1 MSMEALSLEGRV
13 AVVTGGAGGIGEAT
27 VRLMVERGA
36 RVAVADRDVERASA
50 LAADLGDAAIGIE
63 LDLADAGSVATMIE
77 EVVRWGG
84 RLDVLHNNAA
94 LLDPAIAA
102 RDHDV
107 EGMDLDIWD
116 RTFAVNVRG
125 AMLACRAAL
134 PYLARGRNGAIV
146 NTVSNLALQ
155 GHLIQAAYSA
165 SKAALIQLTR
175 SVAASHGRRGV
186 RCNAVAPGMTMTPAL
201 RDAFPPHIRKLVEDE
216 TLRDRLGEP
225 EDIAEAVAFLA
236 SDAARNITGQVLVS
250 DGGLSTHVPGIA
262 GFMAMGQEEA

>member
-1 MSMEALSLEGRV
+1 MSAGTGSLAGRV

-27 VRLMVERGA
+27 VRLLCARGA
-36 RVAVADRDVERASA
+36 RVAIADRNEERARA
-50 LAADLGDAAIGIE
+50 LAENIGPAATAVP
-63 LDLADAGSVATMIE
+63 LDLAQQASVEDAIGRVIQ
-77 EVVRWGG
+77 WGG
-84 RLDVLHNNAA
+84 RLDILHNNAA
-94 LLDPAIAA
+94 LLDPAIAPLD
-102 RDHDV
+102 RDIESMDV
-107 EGMDLDIWD
+107 GVWD
-116 RTFAVNVRG
+116 ATFAVNVRG

-134 PYLARGRNGAIV
+134 PHLAATGNGAIV

-155 GHLIQAAYSA
+155 GHVIQAAYSA

-175 SVAASHGRRGV
+175 SIAASHGRRGV

-201 RDAFPPHIRKLVEDE
+201 REAFPPHVRRLVEDE

-250 DGGLSTHVPGIA
+250 DGGLSIHVPGIA
-262 GFMAMGQEEA
+262 GFMALGQE

>member
-1 MSMEALSLEGRV
+1 MAWEALSLAGRV
-13 AVVTGGAGGIGEAT
+13 AIVTGGAGGIGEAT
-27 VRLMVERGA
+27 VRLLADRGA
-36 RVAVADRDVERASA
+36 RVVVADRNVDRASNVA
-50 LAADLGDAAIGIE
+50 GVVGDAARALP
-63 LDLADAGSVATMIE
+63 LDLADPASVQDMVDAT
-77 EVVRWGG
+77 VAWAG

-102 RDHDV
+102 IDHDV
-107 EGMDLDIWD
+107 ESMDLGVWD
-116 RTFAVNVRG
+116 ATFAVNVRG

-134 PYLARGRNGAIV
+134 PHLARQGGAIV

-155 GHLIQAAYSA
+155 GHVIQAAYSA

-175 SVAASHGRRGV
+175 SIAASHGRRGV

-201 RDAFPPHIRKLVEDE
+201 RDAFPAHVRRLVEDE

-225 EDIAEAVAFLA
+225 EDIAQAVAFLA
-236 SDAARNITGQVLVS
+236 SDAAANITGQVLVS

-262 GFMAMGQEEA
+262 GFMALRED